1 MNVHHLELFFYV
13 AKHRGVS
20 AAARHMP
27 YGIQQPAIS
36 AQILQ
41 LEDSLGAT
49 LFHRRP
55 FKLTREGEELYKHI
69 TPFFAGLGEL
79 GDRLRGGAERR
90 LRIAAPEIVQRD
102 YLPALLS
109 RMRRKVPGFQFTLTP
124 GRIDEIEAKLL
135 QQEID
140 IGFASLN
147 TKHSEDL
154 RAMELLSL
162 PLVLLVS
169 KNSRYTKAQDII
181 GRDRIDVPLITL
193 PSTDPLSRL
202 FQEGLRKRKVD
213 WYASLEVSSLDIISR
228 FVAEGFGV
236 GLSLATPR
244 QISGD
249 QVRQLPLDGFPGVQ
263 FGAMWLGRLSPL
275 GQILLEEAKTEAVS
289 GSK

>member
-1 MNVHHLELFFYV
+1 
-13 AKHRGVS
+13 
-20 AAARHMP
+20 MP

-55 FKLTREGEELYKHI
+55 FKLTREGEELFKHI
-69 TPFFAGLGEL
+69 TPFFSGLGEL
-79 GDRLRGGAERR
+79 GDRLRGGTEKR

-102 YLPALLS
+102 YLPALLL
-109 RMRRKVPGFQFTLTP
+109 RMRKRVPGFQFTLTP
-124 GRIDEIEAKLL
+124 GRIEEIESMLL

-140 IGFASLN
+140 IGFSSLN
-147 TKHSEDL
+147 AKRSEDL
-154 RAMELLSL
+154 RARPLLRL
-162 PLVLLVS
+162 PLVLLVAKS
-169 KNSRYTKAQDII
+169 SRYTKVEDII
-181 GRDRIDVPLITL
+181 GKDRIDVPLITL

-213 WYASLEVSSLDIISR
+213 WFASLEVSSLDIVSR

-236 GLSLATPR
+236 GLSLSTPK

-249 QVRQLPLDGFPGVQ
+249 QVRQLPLEGFPAVE
-263 FGAMWLGRLSPL
+263 FGAMWLGRLSPVAEV
-275 GQILLEEAKTEAVS
+275 LLEEAKTEAVF
-289 GSK
+289 GRK